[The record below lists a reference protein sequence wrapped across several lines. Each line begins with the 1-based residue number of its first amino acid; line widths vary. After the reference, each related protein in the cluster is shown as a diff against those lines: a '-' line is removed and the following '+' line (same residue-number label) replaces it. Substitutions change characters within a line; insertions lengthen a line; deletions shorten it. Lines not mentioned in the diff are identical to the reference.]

1 MRRLLIESLERW
13 IKRRR
18 QRTLNKETRKRDA
31 YYKKYK
37 RKALDLDSL
46 LKEYIEENKQKRD
59 GRDGTDEK

>member
-18 QRTLNKETRKRDA
+18 LRTLQKEARKKDA

-37 RKALDLDSL
+37 RKAFDVDLL
-46 LKEYIEENKQKRD
+46 LRKYNERYKQKRD

>member
-37 RKALDLDSL
+37 RKALDVDL
-46 LKEYIEENKQKRD
+46 LSKEYNTRYKQKRD